1 MSLKNFLT
9 SLRAHVDKNLR
20 EFSSLNV
27 VTGNQS
33 ADLDSVISSLSYA
46 YFNYVKNKS
55 FLIPL
60 INVSRDRFKLRRDI
74 ETLLEIYSI
83 NASHLYFADD
93 LKYMIREDQKI
104 NLVLVDHCN
113 IQGDVLKHLFGENKV
128 DVKAIID
135 HHEDEKCFLDASPRI
150 IKPCGSCSSLVYKY
164 WSKQLDE
171 KELNDKNSEVVP
183 ILLAPLLIDTSYLS
197 SKVEEDDKKAYESY
211 QKYPLEESQL
221 HNWLSET
228 GSKKLKLE
236 SLGHENIL
244 DAYYK
249 IIKKAKKDLKGFSF
263 YDILEKD
270 YKFFRFEKNDNSA
283 LDVGFSS
290 LSKSFKWI
298 TSKYGKKEIFRELQ
312 KFVSKQKLDLL
323 VITTSFSKKE
333 TDEYTREF
341 AYFFEKR
348 NENSTLF
355 IELSNMLKDTLKLNH
370 DIYHIEKFQWI
381 LSDFDENANLILF
394 NQGELSASRKQVV
407 PLVKEAISNIK
418 L

>member
-9 SLRAHVDKNLR
+9 SLKAHVDKNLR
-20 EFSSLNV
+20 DLSTLNV

-74 ETLLEIYSI
+74 ETLLDIYSI
-83 NASHLYFADD
+83 NPLHLYFADD
-93 LKYMIREDQKI
+93 LKYMVREDQKI

-113 IQGDVLKHLFGENKV
+113 IQGDVLKHYFDENKV

-150 IKPCGSCSSLVYKY
+150 IKPCGSCSSLVYNY
-164 WSKQLDE
+164 WSKQLNE
-171 KELNDKNSEVVP
+171 NELNDKNCEIVP
-183 ILLAPLLIDTSYLS
+183 ILLAPLLIDTSFMS
-197 SKVEEDDKKAYESY
+197 SKVEEDDKIAYESY
-211 QKYPLEESQL
+211 QKFPLEESQL
-221 HNWLSET
+221 HNWLLGF

-236 SLGHENIL
+236 SFGPENIL

-249 IIKKAKKDLKGFSF
+249 IIKKAKKDLKGFSL
-263 YDILEKD
+263 YDVLEKD
-270 YKFFRFEKNDNSA
+270 YKFFRFERNDNST

-298 TSKYGKKEIFRELQ
+298 ASKYGKKEIFQELL
-312 KFVSKQKLDLL
+312 KFVSSQKLDLL

-348 NENSTLF
+348 NENSALF
-355 IELSNMLKDTLKLNH
+355 NELSNMLNDKLKLNH
-370 DIYHIEKFQWI
+370 DIYHIEKFEWI

-407 PLVKEAISNIK
+407 PLVKEAIENIK

>member
-9 SLRAHVDKNLR
+9 SLKAHVDKNLR
-20 EFSSLNV
+20 DLGTLNV

-74 ETLLEIYSI
+74 ETLLDIYSI

-93 LKYMIREDQKI
+93 LKYMVREDQKV

-113 IQGDVLKHLFGENKV
+113 IQGDVLKHLFDENKV

-135 HHEDEKCFLDASPRI
+135 HHEDEKCFLDATPRI
-150 IKPCGSCSSLVYKY
+150 IKPCGSCSSLVYNY

-171 KELNDKNSEVVP
+171 KEFSDKNCEIVP
-183 ILLAPLLIDTSYLS
+183 ILLAPLLIDTSYMS
-197 SKVEEDDKKAYESY
+197 SKVEEDDKIAFESY
-211 QKYPLEESQL
+211 QKYPLGESQL
-221 HNWLSET
+221 HNWLVGT
-228 GSKKLKLE
+228 YSKKLKLE
-236 SLGHENIL
+236 SFGPENIL

-249 IIKKAKKDLKGFSF
+249 AIKKAKKDLKGFSL
-263 YDILEKD
+263 YDVLEKD
-270 YKFFRFEKNDNSA
+270 YKFFSFERNDNSA
-283 LDVGFSS
+283 IDVGFSS

-298 TSKYGKKEIFRELQ
+298 ASKYGQKEIFQELQ
-312 KFVSKQKLDLL
+312 KFVSSQKLDLL

-348 NENSTLF
+348 NENSALF
-355 IELSNMLKDTLKLNH
+355 NELSNMLKGKLKLNR
-370 DIYHIEKFQWI
+370 DIYHIEKSEWI

-407 PLVKEAISNIK
+407 PLVKEAIGNIK